1 MLAWKGRIEG
11 KGYRANGMDVCL
23 LMMAVFYLVFFFFF
37 FWTCSYV
44 CLFSSFV
51 LFSVLVEK

>member
-37 FWTCSYV
+37 WTCSYV